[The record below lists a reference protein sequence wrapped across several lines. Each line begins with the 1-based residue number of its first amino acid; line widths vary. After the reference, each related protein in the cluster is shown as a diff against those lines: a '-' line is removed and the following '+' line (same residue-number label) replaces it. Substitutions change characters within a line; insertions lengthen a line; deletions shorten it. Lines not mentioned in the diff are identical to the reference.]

1 MRQSYIAAA
10 AAAAAAAADVRNAAS
25 DGFRRLETGSS
36 MTPPW
41 NKGGGMNATRRD
53 VTFNPPPEPSRLPAA
68 FVLARNQRFLR
79 VFNLVA

>member
-10 AAAAAAAADVRNAAS
+10 AAAADVRNAPRS

-41 NKGGGMNATRRD
+41 NKSGVNERDATRRL
-53 VTFNPPPEPSRLPAA
+53 TLRRHSTSCRLR
-68 FVLARNQRFLR
+68 ARSQSAIFAG
-79 VFNLVA
+79 V